1 MTAPLQRKPRRPR
14 GQKMAL
20 LIAQE
25 IVSEIT
31 TRGLSPGSMLPPERD
46 MLATYE
52 VGRGTLRESL
62 RFLEMQGVISIKPG
76 PGGGP
81 VVNNPDSRDLAQTL
95 SLFLQLLDTRFSSI
109 VEARMVL
116 EPAMAASAAVRID
129 PDHLDE
135 IRTSVERMEAHTGD
149 DAYFLEENERFHEL
163 VAWSSGNSLFG
174 LLITSLHWI
183 TDGTALGVDYPEP
196 RQHAVIAAHRSIY
209 EAIAS
214 REPDKARAA
223 MERHISEFAKYIER
237 SYPGVWESSLRWD
250 QLSASRLL

>member
-1 MTAPLQRKPRRPR
+1 MTAAPNRKSRRPR
-14 GQKMAL
+14 GQKLAL
-20 LIAQE
+20 LVAQE

-31 TRGLSPGSMLPPERD
+31 TRGLGSGSTLPPERE

-81 VVNNPDSRDLAQTL
+81 IVNSPDSRDLAQTL
-95 SLFLQLLDTRFSSI
+95 GLFLQLLETRFSSI

-129 PDHLDE
+129 PAHLE
-135 IRTSVERMEAHTGD
+135 EMRLSVERMESRVGD
-149 DAYFLEENERFHEL
+149 DAYFLEENERFHE
-163 VAWSSGNSLFG
+163 VIAWSSGNSLFG

-183 TDGTALGVDYPEP
+183 TDGTALGVDYPER
-196 RQHAVIAAHRSIY
+196 RQKAVIVAHRAIY

-214 REPDKARAA
+214 GDPDTARAA
-223 MERHISEFAKYIER
+223 MERHIREFAKYIEQR
-237 SYPGVWESSLRWD
+237 YPGVWESHLRWD
-250 QLSASRLL
+250 QLST